1 MIDEKEI
8 LPFNFFVYGGVYSG
22 QHHGMRYI
30 IRRAGDKP
38 DYILSVSVWQ
48 GPYCY
53 SAVNEADRTTR
64 GFDFS
69 EHGRIDAIE
78 WIKKEYDERREEWDN
93 EPAILDTDISLN
105 YGGKKDE

>member
-30 IRRAGDKP
+30 IRREGDKP
-38 DYILSVSVWQ
+38 EYILSVYVWQ
-48 GPYCY
+48 GKYCY
-53 SAVNEADRTTR
+53 SAVNEADRTT
-64 GFDFS
+64 S

>member
-64 GFDFS
+64 EFDFS

-93 EPAILDTDISLN
+93 
-105 YGGKKDE
+105 

>member
-30 IRRAGDKP
+30 IRRAGGKP

-53 SAVNEADRTTR
+53 
-64 GFDFS
+64 FS

>member
-64 GFDFS
+64 EFDFS
-69 EHGRIDAIE
+69 EHGRIDAI
-78 WIKKEYDERREEWDN
+78 EWDN

-105 YGGKKDE
+105 YGGKTDE